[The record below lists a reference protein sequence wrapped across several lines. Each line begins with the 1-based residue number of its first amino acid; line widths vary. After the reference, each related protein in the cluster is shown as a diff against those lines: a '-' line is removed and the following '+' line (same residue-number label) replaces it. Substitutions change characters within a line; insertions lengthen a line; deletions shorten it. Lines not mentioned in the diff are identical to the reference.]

1 MLLYLSSQF
10 LIKIRITIILIHF
23 QKNIHMNNINMIY
36 YDRIDVLE
44 GIDINKTNESK
55 ECNIYH
61 YCFFF
66 QIKDLDFKR
75 MFKIMIMIY

>member
-1 MLLYLSSQF
+1 MLLYLLSQF
-10 LIKIRITIILIHF
+10 LIKIRITITLIHF

-61 YCFFF
+61 YCFFPDKGF
-66 QIKDLDFKR
+66 RFET
-75 MFKIMIMIY
+75 YV

>member
-10 LIKIRITIILIHF
+10 LIKIRITIFLMHF
-23 QKNIHMNNINMIY
+23 QKSIHINNIDMIHY
-36 YDRIDVLE
+36 ERIDVLE

>member
-1 MLLYLSSQF
+1 
-10 LIKIRITIILIHF
+10 
-23 QKNIHMNNINMIY
+23 MIY

-61 YCFFF
+61 YCFFPDKGF
-66 QIKDLDFKR
+66 RFET
-75 MFKIMIMIY
+75 YV

>member
-10 LIKIRITIILIHF
+10 LIKIRITIFLMHF
-23 QKNIHMNNINMIY
+23 QKSIHINNIDMIH

-44 GIDINKTNESK
+44 GTHINKTNESK

-61 YCFFF
+61 YCFFPDKGFRF
-66 QIKDLDFKR
+66 QT
-75 MFKIMIMIY
+75 YV

>member
-1 MLLYLSSQF
+1 MLLYLLSQF

-23 QKNIHMNNINMIY
+23 QKNIDINNINIIY

-44 GIDINKTNESK
+44 GTHINKTNESK

-61 YCFFF
+61 YCFLFF
-66 QIKDLDFKR
+66 SDKGFRFQT
-75 MFKIMIMIY
+75 YV

>member
-1 MLLYLSSQF
+1 MLLYLLSQF

-23 QKNIHMNNINMIY
+23 QKNIDINNINIIF
-36 YDRIDVLE
+36 YDRIDVSE
-44 GIDINKTNESK
+44 GIHINKTNESK

-66 QIKDLDFKR
+66 QIKDLDFKH

>member
-1 MLLYLSSQF
+1 
-10 LIKIRITIILIHF
+10 
-23 QKNIHMNNINMIY
+23 MNNVNMIY

-61 YCFFF
+61 YCFFPDKGF
-66 QIKDLDFKR
+66 RFET
-75 MFKIMIMIY
+75 YV